1 MDDRISRRVEK
12 VLREKWKSSIQHQE
26 RTNNPRIKTKTK
38 KAKRKNAAWI
48 GESKNTSGK
57 NKVRN

>member
-1 MDDRISRRVEK
+1 M
-12 VLREKWKSSIQHQE
+12 RERWKSSIQHQE
-26 RTNNPRIKTKTK
+26 RTNNPRIKTRTKTKTK